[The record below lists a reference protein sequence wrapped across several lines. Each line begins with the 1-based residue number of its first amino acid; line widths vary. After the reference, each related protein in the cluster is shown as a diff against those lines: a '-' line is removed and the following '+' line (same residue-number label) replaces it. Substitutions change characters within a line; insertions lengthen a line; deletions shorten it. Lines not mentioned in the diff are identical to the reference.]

1 MLRQIFVHGGWVLGL
16 FAALAGAN
24 ANAQWSLDNG
34 QSFQASRAQWEGRM
48 TRPPA
53 GRSAAVI
60 TAENVFDDEPVAP
73 PRAAAQRS
81 TVAPSRSAAAGYGRP
96 AGYAPAY
103 GSGYRRVAAEEYS
116 VDPRSRA
123 PAADVE
129 PIPAGEPLSPID
141 DYSGG
146 YQPGATCHDCGS
158 GGCNNCDDGWE
169 CRGGGCYPGLGVGA
183 AGYVLRNASL
193 FAGVH
198 GFKGP
203 VDMGRNGNFGL
214 HAGVNMGAAVG
225 SGFDIGYQLGF
236 MAVQSNFSGDQLS
249 PSGRED
255 RDQFFFTGGF
265 FKRSPCGGL
274 QWGVVFDIQHDRYYS
289 RLDLQQIRQ
298 ETSLVFPN
306 GNEIGY
312 MGIYGLDG
320 DTYRQSAENA
330 IWFDPTDM
338 YAVFLRRQF
347 ELGGEGRIW
356 GGISG
361 WGDGVFGAE
370 LRVPLGNSWAIENR
384 INYLIP
390 KEGHGANAQRQ
401 EAWGVAIQLVW
412 YPGRNAA
419 CESQNCYRPLLSVA
433 DNSTF
438 MVTSR
443 GSR

>member
-1 MLRQIFVHGGWVLGL
+1 MLRQIFVHGGWVFGL
-16 FAALAGAN
+16 FVALAGAN

-81 TVAPSRSAAAGYGRP
+81 TVAPSRSTANGYGRH

-123 PAADVE
+123 PVGDVE

-141 DYSGG
+141 DYSGD
-146 YQPGATCHDCGS
+146 YQSGPACHDCGS
-158 GGCNNCDDGWE
+158 GGCNYCDDGWE
-169 CRGGGCYPGLGVGA
+169 CRGGCCPGLGVGA
-183 AGYVLRNASL
+183 AGYVLRNSSL

-249 PSGRED
+249 RSGRED
-255 RDQFFFTGGF
+255 RDQFFFTGGL

-320 DTYRQSAENA
+320 DTYWASAENA

-361 WGDGVFGAE
+361 WGDGVFGAD

-390 KEGHGANAQRQ
+390 KEGHGVNAQRQ
-401 EAWGVAIQLVW
+401 ESWGVAIQLVW
-412 YPGRNAA
+412 YPGRHAA